1 MITVSDIYNT
11 KPKFWRLLPPLNCR
25 SCNRREIF
33 QSEFLSELDPS
44 GHKINDPSY
53 YKNIF
58 KTIERKDGAGN
69 TILDEEGNPQK
80 ITVEIP
86 IERVSIPMQ
95 QIILKKHVTF
105 ICGNKIKFIDLNL
118 QPSEKERMLSAS
130 FRQGWETNN
139 MGTAIYKFVESVEA
153 TGDGAFCS
161 FMKDG
166 RASFKVFSAL
176 NGDELHPIY
185 DMEGNL
191 KLFGRSFFAYD
202 YTARDNSLYMEV
214 WDNEFFYRFKLD
226 TDGTYDGEYKW
237 NDKDSFRSDFVSES
251 ESAEWI
257 LEKREKHGYDRI
269 PIEYLKRDSGA
280 CWSAVQDLIDKLEMA
295 LSQLFENNKSY
306 AFRIM
311 VIKGA
316 GGGIQIQ
323 GDLTGQARAIVFD
336 DQDSSAEFM
345 DKADASSSFELQL
358 KETLKFIL
366 MGSFTVLPPE
376 IKGGDM
382 PGVTVKILYS
392 PAIEQAINDINFYN
406 ETVDGIVDLFKQGY
420 GIEQKNITG
429 YKNLKIRGDMN
440 VYVPQNDTEVINN
453 INQSLLNGSLS
464 EETALQENPL
474 SAPDEM
480 DRKRREKEE
489 DIEDERKEII
499 NNGMNDYN
507 LAKQNNPNVS

>member
-1 MITVSDIYNT
+1 
-11 KPKFWRLLPPLNCR
+11 
-25 SCNRREIF
+25 
-33 QSEFLSELDPS
+33 
-44 GHKINDPSY
+44 
-53 YKNIF
+53 
-58 KTIERKDGAGN
+58 
-69 TILDEEGNPQK
+69 
-80 ITVEIP
+80 
-86 IERVSIPMQ
+86 
-95 QIILKKHVTF
+95 
-105 ICGNKIKFIDLNL
+105 
-118 QPSEKERMLSAS
+118 
-130 FRQGWETNN
+130 
-139 MGTAIYKFVESVEA
+139 
-153 TGDGAFCS
+153 
-161 FMKDG
+161 
-166 RASFKVFSAL
+166 
-176 NGDELHPIY
+176 
-185 DMEGNL
+185 
-191 KLFGRSFFAYD
+191 
-202 YTARDNSLYMEV
+202 
-214 WDNEFFYRFKLD
+214 
-226 TDGTYDGEYKW
+226 
-237 NDKDSFRSDFVSES
+237 
-251 ESAEWI
+251 
-257 LEKREKHGYDRI
+257 
-269 PIEYLKRDSGA
+269 
-280 CWSAVQDLIDKLEMA
+280 
-295 LSQLFENNKSY
+295 
-306 AFRIM
+306 M

>member
-1 MITVSDIYNT
+1 M
-11 KPKFWRLLPPLNCR
+11 
-25 SCNRREIF
+25 
-33 QSEFLSELDPS
+33 
-44 GHKINDPSY
+44 
-53 YKNIF
+53 
-58 KTIERKDGAGN
+58 
-69 TILDEEGNPQK
+69 
-80 ITVEIP
+80 
-86 IERVSIPMQ
+86 
-95 QIILKKHVTF
+95 
-105 ICGNKIKFIDLNL
+105 
-118 QPSEKERMLSAS
+118 
-130 FRQGWETNN
+130 
-139 MGTAIYKFVESVEA
+139 
-153 TGDGAFCS
+153 
-161 FMKDG
+161 
-166 RASFKVFSAL
+166 KVFSAL

-226 TDGTYDGEYKW
+226 TDGTYDGEYRW